1 MATATISNVD
11 ALLAQASTAIGDQNY
26 AAASDYVLRAETLLM
41 GIPDTE
47 KDGVSIRFRES
58 RIARLSQVIDRR
70 AAATAGIQR
79 TNVEYVRPST

>member
-11 ALLAQASTAIGDQNY
+11 ARLALADTAIGNQDY
-26 AAASDYVLRAETLLM
+26 AAARDYVLQAETLLL

-58 RIARLSQVIDRR
+58 RIGRLSQVIDRLAG
-70 AAATAGIQR
+70 AAAGIQR
-79 TNVEYVRPST
+79 SNVTYARAST